1 MECSLPKYRLGWR
14 KRILLVLSWTDSIT
28 ESSADPVDNARRGGR
43 RPRFLVQKNR
53 TAFHSNTETNS
64 YTVSEDTD
72 LSTLLAVLD
81 DEYARDIL
89 THTSV
94 EPMSAS
100 TLSERCDASLP
111 TIYRRLDRLEECHL
125 VTEETELAQDGNHYS
140 VYRANLDRLE
150 LSLDEGSFSL
160 ELTYR
165 EEDVADKFTRMW
177 EGMR

>member
-1 MECSLPKYRLGWR
+1 LQRRDDRVFWLRKIGLLFIGIPK
-14 KRILLVLSWTDSIT
+14 
-28 ESSADPVDNARRGGR
+28 
-43 RPRFLVQKNR
+43 R
-53 TAFHSNTETNS
+53 TAIP
-64 YTVSEDTD
+64 VSEDTD

>member
-1 MECSLPKYRLGWR
+1 M
-14 KRILLVLSWTDSIT
+14 
-28 ESSADPVDNARRGGR
+28 
-43 RPRFLVQKNR
+43 
-53 TAFHSNTETNS
+53 
-64 YTVSEDTD
+64 SEDTN

-111 TIYRRLDRLEECHL
+111 TIYRRLDRLEECNL
-125 VTEETELAQDGNHYS
+125 VTEETELAPDGNHYS
-140 VYRANLDRLE
+140 VYSANLDRLE
-150 LSLDEGSFSL
+150 LSLNEGSFTL